1 MIFCFFA
8 ENALKTFKK
17 YAFPMQKMRKICIG
31 NAKNR
36 KNLQC
41 QCKKQKK
48 LALLKQKIKKNA
60 FPMEKK
66 IALTS

>member
-17 YAFPMQKMRKICIG
+17 YAFPMKK
-31 NAKNR
+31 
-36 KNLQC
+36 KNLHN

-48 LALLKQKIKKNA
+48 LAMPMQKIEKTCIAKAKNKKNA